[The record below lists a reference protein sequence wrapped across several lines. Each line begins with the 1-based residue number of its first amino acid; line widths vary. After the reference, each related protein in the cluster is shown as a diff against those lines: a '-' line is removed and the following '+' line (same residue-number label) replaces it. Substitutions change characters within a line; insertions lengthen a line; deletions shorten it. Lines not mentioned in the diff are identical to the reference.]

1 MNYVQVNDL
10 IFKEGNPKI
19 CVPLTGITD
28 YQVLNDLKTLKFF
41 DYDLVELRID
51 YYENVEDF
59 SKVID
64 LLKKIRKNYTKP
76 LLFTFR
82 TKDEGGM
89 HEMSEEKYFSLNQHI
104 IESGLID
111 LVDIELLRNEELIKG
126 TISLAKNKDVK
137 VIMSNHDFSKTPS
150 KEEIVS
156 RLVKMQEYD
165 ADITKI
171 AVMPNC
177 EEDVLTLMAA
187 TLEMKKEKGDRPFI
201 TMSMGSLGVVSR
213 LTGQLF
219 GSCLTFASLNKS
231 SAPGQI
237 NVKYA
242 REILNSLSII

>member
-1 MNYVQVNDL
+1 MNYVQIKDL
-10 IFKEGNPKI
+10 ILKEGNPKI

-28 YQVLNDLKTLKFF
+28 YQVLNDLKTLRNL

-59 SKVID
+59 PKVIE
-64 LLKKIRKNYTKP
+64 LLNKIRKHFTKP
-76 LLFTFR
+76 ILFTFR

-111 LVDIELLRNEELIKG
+111 LVDIELLRNEEKIKD
-126 TISLAKNKDVK
+126 TISLAKKKDVK
-137 VIMSNHDFSKTPS
+137 VIMSNHDFSMTPS
-150 KEEIVS
+150 KEEIIS

-219 GSCLTFASLNKS
+219 GSCLTFASLNNS

-237 NVKYA
+237 KVKNA
-242 REILNSLSII
+242 RKILNSLSL

>member
-1 MNYVQVNDL
+1 M
-10 IFKEGNPKI
+10 
-19 CVPLTGITD
+19 
-28 YQVLNDLKTLKFF
+28 
-41 DYDLVELRID
+41 
-51 YYENVEDF
+51 
-59 SKVID
+59 
-64 LLKKIRKNYTKP
+64 
-76 LLFTFR
+76 
-82 TKDEGGM
+82 
-89 HEMSEEKYFSLNQHI
+89 
-104 IESGLID
+104 D
-111 LVDIELLRNEELIKG
+111 LVDIELLRNEEQIKN

-219 GSCLTFASLNKS
+219 GSCLTFASLNSS

-237 NVKYA
+237 NVKKA
-242 REILNSLSII
+242 REILNTLSI